1 MSAATSPPPGSP
13 KRATPE
19 ATGHTAARVVD
30 LLATPGVPCPCGSAS
45 RAFADVPGAA
55 CSVHRVVISANA
67 ATHYHRDHAEAYYV
81 LELDGRGEI
90 ELDGERRPVAVGT
103 AVLIPPGVRHRA
115 VVGPGGRMV
124 ILNVVTPPFDPAD
137 EHFD

>member
-1 MSAATSPPPGSP
+1 MSTPNQATNQAG
-13 KRATPE
+13 K
-19 ATGHTAARVVD
+19 ARVVD
-30 LLATPGVPCPCGSAS
+30 LSRTPGVPCPCGTAS

-55 CSVHRVVISANA
+55 CSVHRVVIRENA
-67 ATHYHRDHAEAYYV
+67 ATHYHREHTEAYYV
-81 LELDGRGEI
+81 LETDGQGQI
-90 ELDGERRPVAVGT
+90 ELDGELSPVSVGT

-115 VVGPGGRMV
+115 VVPPGGRMT